1 MSGLGTHIYVIKP
14 TNDQSKLNSPEKAEK
29 PTDSKPQP
37 ADWQTEAFLPKAISS
52 KDFKRTSP
60 PGVLPTTFF
69 GKMKSFLS
77 STI

>member
-14 TNDQSKLNSPEKAEK
+14 TNGQSKLNSPEKAEK

-37 ADWQTEAFLPKAISS
+37 ADSQTEAFLPKAISS

-60 PGVLPTTFF
+60 PGVLPTIFF
-69 GKMKSFLS
+69 W
-77 STI
+77 